1 MSKIEEL
8 AHTVEIGKSKLVPG
22 LVQECL
28 DEGDAPIEIL
38 NKGMIDAMAVVGEKF
53 KNNEIFVP
61 EMLVAAKA
69 MKKGVEVLKPHLAG
83 DNSTRIG
90 KMVMGTV
97 NGDLH
102 DIGKNLVI
110 MMIES
115 TGYEV
120 VDLGIDVPVEK
131 FVEAAEN
138 DPEVT
143 VVGVSALLTTTM
155 PAMQETVAALNA
167 SPARSRFKIMVGG
180 APITQEFATE
190 IGADVYTED
199 AASAG
204 QAAKALALARK

>member
-1 MSKIEEL
+1 MSKIAEL
-8 AHTVEIGKSKLVPG
+8 AHAVEIGKSKLVPG
-22 LVQECL
+22 LVQEAL
-28 DEGDAPIEIL
+28 DEGNAPIDIL
-38 NKGMIDAMAVVGEKF
+38 NQGMIDAMAIVGEKF
-53 KNNEIFVP
+53 KAGEIFVP

-69 MKKGVEVLKPHLAG
+69 MKKGVEVLKPHMAG
-83 DNSTRIG
+83 DNTGKIG
-90 KMVMGTV
+90 KMIMGTV
-97 NGDLH
+97 YGDLH

-120 VDLGIDVPVEK
+120 VDLGIDVPVET
-131 FVEAAEN
+131 FVEAAN

-155 PAMQETVAALNA
+155 GAMQETVAALNKH
-167 SPARSRFKIMVGG
+167 PRRSEFKIMVGG
-180 APITQEFATE
+180 APITQAFADE

-204 QAAKALALARK
+204 QAAKALAGK

>member
-1 MSKIEEL
+1 MSKIAEL
-8 AHTVEIGKSKLVPG
+8 AHAVEIGKSKLVPG
-22 LVQECL
+22 LVQEAL
-28 DEGDAPIEIL
+28 DEGNAPIDIL
-38 NKGMIDAMAVVGEKF
+38 NQGMIDAMAVVGEKF
-53 KNNEIFVP
+53 KAGEIFVP

-69 MKKGVEVLKPHLAG
+69 MKKGVEVLKPHMAG
-83 DNSTRIG
+83 DNTGKIG
-90 KMVMGTV
+90 KMIMGTV
-97 NGDLH
+97 YGDLH

-120 VDLGIDVPVEK
+120 VDLGVDVAVEK
-131 FVEAAEN
+131 FVEAVEN

-155 PAMQETVAALNA
+155 PAMKETVAALNA

-180 APITQEFATE
+180 APITQAFADE

-204 QAAKALALARK
+204 QAAKALALG

>member
-8 AHTVEIGKSKLVPG
+8 NHAVEIGKAKLVPG

-28 DEGDAPIEIL
+28 DEGIAPIDIL
-38 NKGMIDAMAVVGEKF
+38 NKGMIDAMSVVGDKF
-53 KNNEIFVP
+53 KRNEIFVP
-61 EMLVAAKA
+61 EMLIAAKA
-69 MKKGVEVLKPHLAG
+69 MKKGVEILKPHLAG
-83 DNSTRIG
+83 DNSAKIG
-90 KMVMGTV
+90 KMAMGTV
-97 NGDLH
+97 AGDLH

-120 VDLGIDVPVEK
+120 VDLGIDVPVER
-131 FVEAAEN
+131 FLEAAS

-143 VVGVSALLTTTM
+143 VIGVSALLTTTM
-155 PAMQETVAALNA
+155 PAMQETVAALNKH
-167 SPARSRFKIMVGG
+167 PRRGEFKIMVGG
-180 APITQEFATE
+180 APITQAFADE

-204 QAAKALALARK
+204 QAAKALAMAK